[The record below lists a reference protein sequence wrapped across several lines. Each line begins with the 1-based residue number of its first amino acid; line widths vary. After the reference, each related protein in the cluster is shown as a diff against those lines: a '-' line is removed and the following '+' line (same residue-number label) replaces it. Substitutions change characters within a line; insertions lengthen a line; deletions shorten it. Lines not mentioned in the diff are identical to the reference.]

1 VKTQTHFPIADYLFV
16 GAGASATLLL
26 MSMENRGLLKD
37 KKVVVIDP
45 DAKNTNDKTYC
56 FWSNPNEPI
65 AQQCGH
71 LISYQWDRASI
82 GQNQPQSL
90 SPLNYVHLSSIDL
103 YGELHRIISDN
114 NIQRIHGAVLSLE
127 TSETGVRLTTEN
139 GNLYAQT
146 VFDSRTP
153 QYLKPKTNEA
163 HLLQSFMGY
172 VIETKTPLVDAS
184 CINLMDFD
192 VEQLGSTQFVYVLPF
207 GEHKLLVELTR
218 FGELPI
224 TQTEGEPILR
234 EYITQRFGSFS
245 ILDTETGV
253 IPMSSA
259 QMKSDVIPGVILI
272 GGKAGAVKPSTG
284 YAFKNMFRHAESIA
298 NSILQGIHPAT
309 IKRPN
314 RFPFYDR
321 LLLYILQHEPHQG
334 KPIFQTLFKNNK
346 LVHVL
351 RFLDEKTSITQ
362 DVRLLASLPFKPFLK
377 ALRYD
382 ISARYQQSLMPL
394 LVLLLSLGMWLLFH
408 ASPTVFNWVEPVLF
422 LVGLLIVGIP
432 HGAVDHLLESGQMH
446 SRPSLFFMVQYL
458 GAALL
463 YFLGWL
469 LFPVLAISLF
479 LLYSM
484 WHFGQNDMNQWQPL
498 SKSTLNNWIW
508 GFTLLGILICG
519 HVEETNIIFE
529 EMEVYT
535 IPLTNLQGN
544 TASII
549 LIIIAMIW
557 GLWKG
562 YPSMIL
568 SSCMLAIGGQLP
580 LITAFGLYFIGQHS
594 VNGWSHLKQGLS
606 TDNATLFLKALPF
619 SLGAF
624 LLFSVLLV
632 AMQMGWLKE
641 FSGNWL
647 TAFFVFVSCISF
659 PHVIAM
665 HQFYKKH
672 L

>member
-1 VKTQTHFPIADYLFV
+1 
-16 GAGASATLLL
+16 
-26 MSMENRGLLKD
+26 MEKRGLLKD

-71 LISYQWDRASI
+71 LISYRWERASI

-90 SPLNYVHLSSIDL
+90 SPLNYAHLSSIDL

-114 NIQRIHGAVLSLE
+114 NIQRIYGAVLSLE
-127 TSETGVRLTTEN
+127 TSETGVQLTTEN
-139 GNLYAQT
+139 GNWYAQT

-163 HLLQSFMGY
+163 HLFQSFMGY
-172 VIETKTPLVDAS
+172 VIDTKTPLIDAG

-192 VEQLGSTQFVYVLPF
+192 VEQLGATQFVYVLPF
-207 GEHKLLVELTR
+207 SEHKLLVELTR
-218 FGELPI
+218 FGKLPI
-224 TQTEGEPILR
+224 TQTEAEPILQ
-234 EYITQRFGSFS
+234 EYITQRFGGFT

-259 QMKSDVIPGVILI
+259 QMKSDLIPGVILI

-284 YAFKNMFRHAESIA
+284 YAFKNMFAHAESIA
-298 NSILQGIHPAT
+298 NSLQQSIHPAT
-309 IKRPN
+309 IKSPS
-314 RFPFYDR
+314 RFPFYDQ

-334 KPIFQTLFKNNK
+334 KPIFQTLFKKNK

-362 DVRLLASLPFKPFLK
+362 DVRLLASLPFNPFLK
-377 ALRYD
+377 ALWCD
-382 ISARYQQSLMPL
+382 ISVRYRQSLMPL
-394 LVLLLSLGMWLLFH
+394 LVLLLSLGMWLLLNV
-408 ASPTVFNWVEPVLF
+408 SLTVFNWVEPIVF
-422 LVGLLIVGIP
+422 SVGLLLVGIP
-432 HGAVDHLLESGQMH
+432 HGAVDHLLGIGQLQ
-446 SRPSLFFMVQYL
+446 SRPNLSFVIRYL
-458 GAALL
+458 GAAFL
-463 YFLGWL
+463 YFLAWL
-469 LFPVLAISLF
+469 LFPLMAISFF

-484 WHFGQNDMNQWQPL
+484 WHFGQNDMNEWKPN
-498 SKSTLNNWIW
+498 STSTINNWLW
-508 GFTLLGILICG
+508 GFILLGILICG
-519 HVEETNIIFE
+519 HVVETNIILE

-544 TASII
+544 IVSSI
-549 LIIIAMIW
+549 LITIAMIW

-562 YPSMIL
+562 YTSMIL
-568 SSCMLAIGGQLP
+568 SSFMLAIGVQLP

-606 TDNATLFLKALPF
+606 TDNTTLFLKALPF

-624 LLFSVLLV
+624 ILFAVLLM
-632 AMQMGWLKE
+632 AMQIGWLNE

>member
-1 VKTQTHFPIADYLFV
+1 MKTQTHFPIADYLFV

-26 MSMENRGLLKD
+26 MSMEKRGLLKD

-71 LISYQWDRASI
+71 LISYQWERASI

-90 SPLNYVHLSSIDL
+90 SPLNYAHLSSIDL

-127 TSETGVRLTTEN
+127 TFETGVQLTTEN
-139 GNLYAQT
+139 GNWYAQT

-172 VIETKTPLVDAS
+172 VINTKTPLIDAG

-207 GEHKLLVELTR
+207 SEHKLLVELTR
-218 FGELPI
+218 FGVLPI
-224 TQTEGEPILR
+224 TQSECEPILQ
-234 EYITQRFGSFS
+234 EYISQRFGSFT

-259 QMKSDVIPGVILI
+259 QMKSDLIPGVILI

-284 YAFKNMFRHAESIA
+284 YAFKNMFAHAESIA
-298 NSILQGIHPAT
+298 NSLQQGIHPAT
-309 IKRPN
+309 IKSPS

-321 LLLYILQHEPHQG
+321 LLLYILKHEPHQG
-334 KPIFQTLFKNNK
+334 KPIFQTLFKKNK
-346 LVHVL
+346 LLHVL

-377 ALRYD
+377 ALWCD
-382 ISARYQQSLMPL
+382 ISVRHQQSLMPL

-408 ASPTVFNWVEPVLF
+408 VSPTVFYWVEPILF
-422 LVGLLIVGIP
+422 LIGLLLVGIP
-432 HGAVDHLLESGQMH
+432 HGAVDHLLGSGQLQ
-446 SRPSLFFMVQYL
+446 SRPNVSFVIRYL

-463 YFLGWL
+463 YFLVWL
-469 LFPVLAISLF
+469 LFPLMAISFF

-484 WHFGQNDMNQWQPL
+484 WHFGQNDMNEWQPEL
-498 SKSTLNNWIW
+498 KSTINNWLW
-508 GFTLLGILICG
+508 GFMLLSILLSG
-519 HVEETNIIFE
+519 HITETNLILAK
-529 EMEVYT
+529 MEVYI
-535 IPLTNLQGN
+535 IPFSNIQGIIF
-544 TASII
+544 SII
-549 LIIIAMIW
+549 LVSIAMAW

-562 YPSMIL
+562 YPGMIL
-568 SSCMLAIGGQLP
+568 SCCMLAIGVQLP

-624 LLFSVLLV
+624 LLFAVLLV